1 MAFAT
6 EQGFAFWVV
15 QGTIMRGWA
24 LATQGQGEAG
34 IAQMR
39 QGLTAWHASGQE
51 LERPYFLALLAG
63 ASGHV
68 GQAEGGLT
76 LLRDALALMAQT
88 AERWDAAE
96 LYRLQGELL
105 LQQSMEH
112 HVEAEACFHQAL
124 RIAQSQSAKSWELRA
139 ATSLATLWHR
149 QGKCQ
154 DAYALLAPVYAWFT
168 EGFDTADLQ
177 EAKAL
182 LATLAG

>member
-1 MAFAT
+1 LALIFAAYLHQHRREAQVTQERAEVLMAFAT

-24 LATQGQGEAG
+24 LAMQGQGEAG

-96 LYRLQGELL
+96 
-105 LQQSMEH
+105 
-112 HVEAEACFHQAL
+112 
-124 RIAQSQSAKSWELRA
+124 
-139 ATSLATLWHR
+139 
-149 QGKCQ
+149 
-154 DAYALLAPVYAWFT
+154 P
-168 EGFDTADLQ
+168 
-177 EAKAL
+177 
-182 LATLAG
+182 